1 MSNLMTTQQ
10 FPDLLRVGIRKVF
23 LNEYNSYPEF
33 YSRIFNVETSDKAYE
48 EELLMAGFGLVP
60 EWNSDGQELPTD
72 KILTGERVLYVHK
85 DYGMLWTVSKRLL
98 REDMYGKVGKELVK
112 EAVRAMKTTI
122 EVVAHSVI
130 NNGFGGSRPLFSDRQ
145 QLIGGGT
152 FSNRIASALTPA
164 GLQSA
169 LTRFR
174 RWVNHRGHPIVLEP
188 KILLVPPELEWAA
201 KTLLHST
208 SYPNVTFNS
217 GGTGPVKGDIGQMTS
232 EGVINVLRS
241 AVDTL
246 IVDPYLVD
254 PYNWFLLTDKSQHKL
269 RFFWRERPNTELN
282 ERDFRTKGV
291 MHSITCAFSVGFT
304 DWFGVLGAEGS

>member
-1 MSNLMTTQQ
+1 MNTMMTSQQ

-23 LNEYNSYPEF
+23 LNEYGAYPEF
-33 YSRIFNVETSDKAYE
+33 FSKIFSVEDSKKAYE

-72 KILTGERVLYVHK
+72 RILTGERVLYVHK
-85 DYGMLWTVSKRLL
+85 DYGMMWSVSKRLL
-98 REDMYGKVGKELVK
+98 REDMYGKVGRELVK
-112 EAVRAMKTTI
+112 EAVRSMKTTI
-122 EVVAHSVI
+122 EVVAHGVL
-130 NNGFGGSRPLFSDRQ
+130 NNAFALPRPLCANNQ

-152 FSNRIASALTPA
+152 FGNRITAALTSTA
-164 GLQSA
+164 LQNA

-174 RWVNHRGHPIVLEP
+174 RWVNHRGQPIVLEP
-188 KILLVPPELEWAA
+188 KILLVPPELEWMA
-201 KTLLHST
+201 KTLLQSTTHPNITFASGNSGAVDSTGVST
-208 SYPNVTFNS
+208 S
-217 GGTGPVKGDIGQMTS
+217 D
-232 EGVINVLRS
+232 GVINVLRS

-254 PYNWFLLTDKSQHKL
+254 NNNWFLMTDKSQHKL
-269 RFFWRERPNTELN
+269 RFFWREKPTTELD

-304 DWFGVLGAEGS
+304 DWFGVLGAEVS

>member
-1 MSNLMTTQQ
+1 MNTMMTSQQ

-23 LNEYNSYPEF
+23 LNEYGAYPEF
-33 YSRIFNVETSDKAYE
+33 FSKIFSVEDSKKAYE

-72 KILTGERVLYVHK
+72 RILTGERVLYVHK
-85 DYGMLWTVSKRLL
+85 DYGMMWSVSKRLL
-98 REDMYGKVGKELVK
+98 REDMYGKVGRELVK
-112 EAVRAMKTTI
+112 EAVRSMKTTI
-122 EVVAHSVI
+122 EVVAHGVL
-130 NNGFGGSRPLFSDRQ
+130 NNAFASPRPLCANNQ

-152 FSNRIASALTPA
+152 FSNRITAALTSTA
-164 GLQSA
+164 LQNA

-174 RWVNHRGHPIVLEP
+174 RWVNHRGQPIVLEP
-188 KILLVPPELEWAA
+188 KILLVPPELEWMA
-201 KTLLHST
+201 KTLLQST
-208 SYPNVTFNS
+208 THPNITFASGNS
-217 GGTGPVKGDIGQMTS
+217 GAVDGAGVPTS
-232 EGVINVLRS
+232 NGVINVLRS

-254 PYNWFLLTDKSQHKL
+254 NNNWFLMTDKSQHKL
-269 RFFWRERPNTELN
+269 RFFWREKPTTELD

-304 DWFGVLGAEGS
+304 DWFGVLGAEVS

>member
-1 MSNLMTTQQ
+1 MNTMMTSQQ

-23 LNEYNSYPEF
+23 LNEYGAYPEF
-33 YSRIFNVETSDKAYE
+33 FSKIFSVEDSKKAYE

-72 KILTGERVLYVHK
+72 RILTGERVLYVHK
-85 DYGMLWTVSKRLL
+85 DYGMMWSVSKRLL
-98 REDMYGKVGKELVK
+98 REDMYGKVGRELVK
-112 EAVRAMKTTI
+112 EAVRSMKTTI
-122 EVVAHSVI
+122 EVVAHGVL
-130 NNGFGGSRPLFSDRQ
+130 NNAFASPRPLCANNQ

-152 FSNRIASALTPA
+152 FSNRITAALTSTA
-164 GLQSA
+164 LQNA

-174 RWVNHRGHPIVLEP
+174 RWVNHRGQPIVLEP
-188 KILLVPPELEWAA
+188 KILLVPPELEWMA
-201 KTLLHST
+201 KTLLQST
-208 SYPNVTFNS
+208 THPNIAFAS
-217 GGTGPVKGDIGQMTS
+217 GNAGAVDSAGVPTGN
-232 EGVINVLRS
+232 GVINVLRS

-254 PYNWFLLTDKSQHKL
+254 NNNWFLMTDKSQHKL
-269 RFFWRERPNTELN
+269 RFFWREKPTTELD

-304 DWFGVLGAEGS
+304 DWFGVLGAEVS